1 MHGRRTTCA
10 TYPIPFCLRWLHRTQ
25 YGLGRRSIQTVGAN
39 AYPTATVQTAL
50 LIRQIGG
57 PRASRLLLCV
67 MPAERTLMHAQMRH
81 CVSPRSCSWH
91 PPWTNEICD
100 LSAPARKI
108 FSAGL
113 PPRTPPGMNS
123 HLSTAVHTWK
133 THRIWATCLGDPGPL
148 ADAHDVGRDPP
159 CGGLRGRAPAEIP
172 AKHRHSLPSSNSA
185 QSRPARAP
193 VRPPKFPS
201 RCTPPEHPP
210 TSPPQAGAAVEVETC
225 AARPPRLNGRF
236 RRVDR

>member
-1 MHGRRTTCA
+1 MER
-10 TYPIPFCLRWLHRTQ
+10 
-25 YGLGRRSIQTVGAN
+25 
-39 AYPTATVQTAL
+39 
-50 LIRQIGG
+50 G

-81 CVSPRSCSWH
+81 RVSPRSCSWH

-108 FSAGL
+108 FSAGR

-159 CGGLRGRAPAEIP
+159 CGGLRTGALSTLYSSLVPLPVPWSCRCFAPMSVWQS
-172 AKHRHSLPSSNSA
+172 RLPS
-185 QSRPARAP
+185 PLPGTPCGVDRALIH
-193 VRPPKFPS
+193 FLFS
-201 RCTPPEHPP
+201 RCTQPCP
-210 TSPPQAGAAVEVETC
+210 
-225 AARPPRLNGRF
+225 GRELCPLF
-236 RRVDR
+236 

>member
-1 MHGRRTTCA
+1 MWAAQVGGIYSTLLACRRTTA
-10 TYPIPFCLRWLHRTQ
+10 GWRNFPGPLHCLRWLHRTQ
-25 YGLGRRSIQTVGAN
+25 YGLGRRSIQTAGEH
-39 AYPTATVQTAL
+39 AYPTATLQTAL

-81 CVSPRSCSWH
+81 RVSPRSCSWH

-159 CGGLRGRAPAEIP
+159 VRGPSIAWDTAV
-172 AKHRHSLPSSNSA
+172 PSSGYVCGPLIEFTCGSW
-185 QSRPARAP
+185 QGQRLD
-193 VRPPKFPS
+193 
-201 RCTPPEHPP
+201 RCAKPCKDQRGK
-210 TSPPQAGAAVEVETC
+210 S
-225 AARPPRLNGRF
+225 
-236 RRVDR
+236 